1 MELDFERCYRA
12 VDSRDQRFD
21 GWFFTAVTSTG
32 IYCRPSCP
40 AVTPRRE
47 NVRFYPSAAA
57 AQGNGFRACRRCRP
71 DAAPGSPEWDS
82 RADAVGRAMRLIGD
96 GVVDREGVPG
106 LARRLGYTERHLQ
119 RLLTAEVGAGPL
131 ALARAQRAQTAR
143 ILIETTGLSLTEIA
157 FAAGFGSVRQFNET
171 MQAVFDASPSQ
182 LRESRRQRSVW
193 AVPGPAEPAGP
204 GVVHL
209 RLSHRAPLHVP
220 ALLGFLAARAIPGVE
235 EASAVTYRRALSLP
249 NGPATAELTPRAG
262 YVAATLRVADMRDL
276 APAVARCRRLLDLDA
291 DPDAID
297 GLLDADP
304 YLSPSVSDEPGVRVP
319 RAVDGFEMAV
329 RAVVGQ
335 QISVASARS
344 VLKRLVRAAAALPSH
359 DTASVAAHD
368 TAAGEPAADV
378 VAAEDVAAE
387 DVAAE
392 DVAAEDVA
400 AGRPVPGYSMAD
412 DPAGLMPFPSAERLL
427 ALPDDAF
434 GMPVARR
441 ETLRALARAVADGLV
456 LDPGGDREEITARL
470 TALPGIG
477 AWTAGYVAL
486 RALGDPDVLLPTD
499 LAVRK
504 GARALG
510 LPHTP
515 AALAARAEQWRPW
528 RSYALIRLWR
538 AAAAAS
544 GPATSATAATTT
556 SATAASSPAAFG
568 PPASG
573 PSASAVAT
581 SGPAATGPPA
591 SGPSASAV
599 ATSGPAAT
607 GRRASGR
614 ATSGPAASATAISGP
629 SASGPAATTAGV
641 STTAAGAATRA
652 AARP

>member
-12 VDSRDQRFD
+12 VDSRDPRFD

-96 GVVDREGVPG
+96 GVVDREGVSG
-106 LARRLGYTERHLQ
+106 LARRLGYTERHLH
-119 RLLTAEVGAGPL
+119 RMLAAEVGAGPL

-143 ILIETTGLSLTEIA
+143 ILIETTGLGLTEIA

-171 MQAVFDASPSQ
+171 MQQVFDASPSR
-182 LRESRRQRSVW
+182 LREMRRQRAGW
-193 AVPGPAEPAGP
+193 TLPGPAGAAGP

-209 RLSHRAPLHVP
+209 RMSYRAPLHAP

-235 EASAVTYRRALSLP
+235 EADGETYRRALALP
-249 NGPATAELTPRAG
+249 NGPAIAELTPRPG
-262 YVAATLRVADMRDL
+262 YVAATLRMADMRDV

-297 GLLDADP
+297 GTLDADP
-304 YLSPSVSDEPGVRVP
+304 HLSPSVSDEPGVRVP
-319 RAVDGFEMAV
+319 RAVDGFEMAL
-329 RAVVGQ
+329 RAVIGQ
-335 QISVASARS
+335 QISVASARA
-344 VLKRLVRAAAALPSH
+344 VLKHLVTAAAR
-359 DTASVAAHD
+359 
-368 TAAGEPAADV
+368 EPA
-378 VAAEDVAAE
+378 
-387 DVAAE
+387 
-392 DVAAEDVA
+392 
-400 AGRPVPGYSMAD
+400 D
-412 DPAGLMPFPSAERLL
+412 DGCARDGLVPFPGAERLL
-427 ALPDDAF
+427 ALPDSAF
-434 GMPVARR
+434 RMPAARR
-441 ETLRALARAVADGLV
+441 ETLRALAAAVAGGLT
-456 LDPGGDREEITARL
+456 LDPGADRVEITARL

-504 GARALG
+504 GAAALG

-515 AALAARAEQWRPW
+515 AALVARAERWRPW

-538 AAAAAS
+538 AAAA
-544 GPATSATAATTT
+544 PAL
-556 SATAASSPAAFG
+556 
-568 PPASG
+568 
-573 PSASAVAT
+573 V
-581 SGPAATGPPA
+581 
-591 SGPSASAV
+591 
-599 ATSGPAAT
+599 
-607 GRRASGR
+607 
-614 ATSGPAASATAISGP
+614 
-629 SASGPAATTAGV
+629 TAGF
-641 STTAAGAATRA
+641 STPEIRGEQ
-652 AARP
+652 